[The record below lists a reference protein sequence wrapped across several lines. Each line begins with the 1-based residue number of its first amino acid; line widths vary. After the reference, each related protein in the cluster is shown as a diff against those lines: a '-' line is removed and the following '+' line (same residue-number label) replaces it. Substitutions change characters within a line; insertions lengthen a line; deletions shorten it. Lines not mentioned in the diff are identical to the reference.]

1 MALQS
6 NRGFSNP
13 QVTINNGLV
22 MIKPN
27 SFKYVAGKGDI
38 KVRTVSGGGGSVQS
52 IHTEDVATKVSKFMF
67 EMAVTDSNR
76 TNASNWKDNIGTNV
90 CLATQAGMKAV
101 VGINMSMV
109 NDPEWDASA
118 DGWVKI
124 EFSGDPLSEV

>member
-27 SFKYVAGKGDI
+27 SFKYVAGKGEI
-38 KVRTVSGGGGSVQS
+38 KVRALTGGGGSVQS

-67 EMAVTDSNR
+67 EIAVTDANR
-76 TNASNWKDNIGTNV
+76 TAASNWKDNIGANV
-90 CLATQAGMKAV
+90 CLATQSGMKPV
-101 VGINMSMV
+101 VGTNMSMT

-118 DGWVKI
+118 DGWCKI
-124 EFSGDPLSEV
+124 EFSGDPLAEI